1 MIKFKKLIYKIYIM
15 FKKIIV
21 SSLIASSLLIGFIA
35 LANTDTTTPTTTNTP
50 TVVNT
55 PAVHAEPMML
65 QIEPKGNA
73 LLRGT
78 INSVA
83 SNSLVV
89 KSWGGNWTV
98 NFSSS
103 TKLMPND
110 IAQFKVGDFIGVQ
123 GTVNQASSWTIDAT
137 LIRNRVPEVKN
148 PQKDR
153 EGNEMQGPKDN
164 RDNQGQQESKGIQ
177 QQIQMILEQIKK
189 IQAQINS
196 QQGQPTQ

>member
-1 MIKFKKLIYKIYIM
+1 MIKFKKLIYNIYIM

-137 LIRNRVPEVKN
+137 LMRDRVTGDKN
-148 PQKDR
+148 SRDNKEDNEQNKPKENKDI
-153 EGNEMQGPKDN
+153 QGPKN
-164 RDNQGQQESKGIQ
+164 NQGIQ